1 MFTNAGR
8 QAVGGYKGSG
18 RRVHLPGVRYYIA
31 PVQCPQAFTDGSS
44 KGRTL
49 GPDPRDVG
57 SIPTPLTS
65 WIGGLAERSNAAVL
79 KTVLGHTN
87 RGSNP

>member
-1 MFTNAGR
+1 MP
-8 QAVGGYKGSG
+8 
-18 RRVHLPGVRYYIA
+18 LA
-31 PVQCPQAFTDGSS
+31 PMQCSNAFTDGSS

-49 GPDPRDVG
+49 GPDPRDKG
-57 SIPTPLTS
+57 SNPLPLTK
-65 WIGGLAERSNAAVL
+65 IGGGLAERSNAAVL